1 MAASTNNTVPVGKYG
16 NKDVRYNTV
25 TGEYIHAT
33 TTGNAGR
40 VLTYHAVTNKSTIE
54 KYNAKFEDAINLAI
68 GLKGKVGDI
77 SSGAYS
83 LPEESDSSKYARYP
97 KSLKIGENT
106 DYVLFQF
113 MNYQPPF
120 KKTTVGNN
128 TSRRT
133 TGQLGQY
140 NASVSESNVTLV
152 NPKVN
157 VLGTESEVHGIL
169 LPIPQDLSTEQKQNW
184 NGKKFTRIGANA
196 IAATNG
202 NFSNLKDTLGDPG
215 GNLKAILDALK
226 TSTLNKIPGVGGN
239 LTINDIAGS
248 TKGVVLNPNAEL
260 LYDSPDLREIGM
272 VFKMVPQSLEEAKEI
287 KKICDIFRTVSL
299 PGYGSDD
306 ANVQGLG
313 DTSGS
318 NYIRVPNL
326 CKFTFMSGSTGH
338 KWVAQYKPCAITAVQ
353 VNYTPDGTFA
363 TYGGKA
369 GEQGSPIATELTIKF
384 VETKLVFSSEIAQG
398 F

>member
-196 IAATNG
+196 IAASNG
-202 NFSNLKDTLGDPG
+202 NFSNLRDTIMDPG
-215 GNLKAILDALK
+215 GNMKSILDALRA
-226 TSTLNKIPGVGGN
+226 SALNKIPGVGGN

-272 VFKMVPQSLEEAKEI
+272 VFKMVPQNEEEAKHI
-287 KKICDIFRTVSL
+287 KLICDAFRTVSL
-299 PGYGSDD
+299 PAYGAED
-306 ANVQGLG
+306 NVVTGLG
-313 DTSGS
+313 ASGS

-326 CKFTFMSGSTGH
+326 CKFTFMSGSNPH

-363 TYGGKA
+363 TYGDK
-369 GEQGSPIATELTIKF
+369 SPVATELTIKF
-384 VETKLVFSSEIAQG
+384 VETKLIFASEIGKG

>member
-1 MAASTNNTVPVGKYG
+1 MADKILENTVPVGETN
-16 NKDVRYNTV
+16 NKLVRYNLV
-25 TGEYIHAT
+25 TGEFIHRNKAT
-33 TTGNAGR
+33 R
-40 VLTYHAVTNKSTIE
+40 SQSWVTVNDKDTVK
-54 KYNAKFEDAINLAI
+54 KYAARFEENVNLQL
-68 GLKGKVGDI
+68 GLKGKAGDI
-77 SSGAYS
+77 SSGPLVLS
-83 LPEESDSSKYARYP
+83 GPEGGKYARYP
-97 KSLKIGENT
+97 VGLKYGEDT

-113 MNYQPPF
+113 VEYQPPF
-120 KKTTVGNN
+120 AKTTVGSN
-128 TSRRT
+128 TPSRT

-140 NASVSESNVTLV
+140 NASVSEANVKTV
-152 NPKVN
+152 YPKVKVGEEETE
-157 VLGTESEVHGIL
+157 VLGVL

-226 TSTLNKIPGVGGN
+226 TSTLNRIPGVGGN

-272 VFKMVPQSLEEAKEI
+272 VFKMVPQNEEEAKHI
-287 KKICDIFRTVSL
+287 KLICDAFRTASL
-299 PGYGSDD
+299 PAYGADD
-306 ANVQGLG
+306 NVVTGLG
-313 DTSGS
+313 GSGS

-326 CKFTFMSGSTGH
+326 CKFTFMSGSNPH

-363 TYGGKA
+363 TYGDK
-369 GEQGSPIATELTIKF
+369 SPVATELTIKF
-384 VETKLVFSSEIAQG
+384 VETKLIFASEIGKG

>member
-1 MAASTNNTVPVGKYG
+1 MADKILENTVPVGETS
-16 NKDVRYNTV
+16 NKLVRYNVV
-25 TGEYIHAT
+25 TGAFIHRNKAT
-33 TTGNAGR
+33 R
-40 VLTYHAVTNKSTIE
+40 SQSWVTVNDKDTVK
-54 KYNAKFEDAINLAI
+54 KYAARFEENVNLQL
-68 GLKGKVGDI
+68 GLKGKAGDI
-77 SSGAYS
+77 SSGPLVLS
-83 LPEESDSSKYARYP
+83 GPEGGKYARYP
-97 KSLKIGENT
+97 VGLKYGEDT

-113 MNYQPPF
+113 VEYQPPF
-120 KKTTVGNN
+120 AKTTVGSN
-128 TSRRT
+128 TPSRT

-140 NASVSESNVTLV
+140 NASVSEANVKTV
-152 NPKVN
+152 YPKVKVGEEETE
-157 VLGTESEVHGIL
+157 VLGVL

-272 VFKMVPQSLEEAKEI
+272 VFKMVPQNEEEAKHI
-287 KKICDIFRTVSL
+287 KLICDAFRTVSL
-299 PGYGSDD
+299 PAYGAED
-306 ANVQGLG
+306 NVVTGLG
-313 DTSGS
+313 ASGS

-326 CKFTFMSGSTGH
+326 CKFTFMSGSNPH

-363 TYGGKA
+363 TYGDK
-369 GEQGSPIATELTIKF
+369 SPVATELTIKF
-384 VETKLVFSSEIAQG
+384 VETKLIFASEIGKG

>member
-1 MAASTNNTVPVGKYG
+1 MADKILENTVPVGETS
-16 NKDVRYNTV
+16 NKLVRYNII
-25 TGEYIHAT
+25 TGEFIHRNKAT
-33 TTGNAGR
+33 R
-40 VLTYHAVTNKSTIE
+40 SQSWVTVNNKEVIK
-54 KYNAKFEDAINLAI
+54 KYTAKFEDSVNLQL

-77 SSGAYS
+77 SSGPLVLAG
-83 LPEESDSSKYARYP
+83 PERGKYARYP
-97 KSLKIGENT
+97 EGLKYGKDT

-113 MNYQPPF
+113 VEYQPPF
-120 KKTTVGNN
+120 AKTTVGSN
-128 TSRRT
+128 TPSRT

-140 NASVSESNVTLV
+140 NASVSEANVKIV
-152 NPKVN
+152 YPKVKVGEEETE
-157 VLGTESEVHGIL
+157 VLGVL

-202 NFSNLKDTLGDPG
+202 NFSNLADTIGDPG

-226 TSTLNKIPGVGGN
+226 TSALNKIPGVGGN

-272 VFKMVPQSLEEAKEI
+272 VFKMVPQNDEEAKHI
-287 KKICDIFRTVSL
+287 KLICDAFRTASL
-299 PGYGSDD
+299 PAYGADD
-306 ANVQGLG
+306 NVVTGLG
-313 DTSGS
+313 GSGS

-326 CKFTFMSGSTGH
+326 CKFTFMSGSNPH

-363 TYGGKA
+363 TYGDK
-369 GEQGSPIATELTIKF
+369 SPVATELTIKF
-384 VETKLVFSSEIAQG
+384 VETKLIFASEIGKG

>member
-1 MAASTNNTVPVGKYG
+1 MADKILENTVPVGETS
-16 NKDVRYNTV
+16 NKLVRYNVV
-25 TGEYIHAT
+25 TGAFIHRNKAT
-33 TTGNAGR
+33 R
-40 VLTYHAVTNKSTIE
+40 SQSWVTVNDKDTVK
-54 KYNAKFEDAINLAI
+54 KYAARFEENVNLQM
-68 GLKGKVGDI
+68 GLKGKAGDI
-77 SSGAYS
+77 SSGPLVLS
-83 LPEESDSSKYARYP
+83 GPETGKYARYP
-97 KSLKIGENT
+97 VGLRYGEDT

-113 MNYQPPF
+113 VEYQPPF
-120 KKTTVGNN
+120 AKTTVGSN
-128 TSRRT
+128 TPSRT

-140 NASVSESNVTLV
+140 NASVSEANVKIV
-152 NPKVN
+152 YPKVKVGEEETE
-157 VLGTESEVHGIL
+157 VLGVL

-202 NFSNLKDTLGDPG
+202 NFSNLADTIGDPG

-226 TSTLNKIPGVGGN
+226 TSTLNRIPGVGGN

-272 VFKMVPQSLEEAKEI
+272 VFKMVPQNEEEAKHI
-287 KKICDIFRTVSL
+287 KLICDAFRTASL
-299 PGYGSDD
+299 PAYGADD
-306 ANVQGLG
+306 NVVTGLG
-313 DTSGS
+313 GSGS

-326 CKFTFMSGSTGH
+326 CKFTFMSGSNPH

-363 TYGGKA
+363 TYGDK
-369 GEQGSPIATELTIKF
+369 SPVATELTIKF
-384 VETKLVFSSEIAQG
+384 VETKLIFSSEIGKG

>member
-1 MAASTNNTVPVGKYG
+1 MADKILENTVPVGETS
-16 NKDVRYNTV
+16 NKLVRYNII
-25 TGEYIHAT
+25 TGEFIHRNKAT
-33 TTGNAGR
+33 R
-40 VLTYHAVTNKSTIE
+40 SQSWVTVNNKEVIK
-54 KYNAKFEDAINLAI
+54 KYTAKFEDSVNLQL

-77 SSGAYS
+77 SSGPLVLAG
-83 LPEESDSSKYARYP
+83 PEGGKYARYP
-97 KSLKIGENT
+97 VGLKYGKDT

-113 MNYQPPF
+113 VEYQPPF
-120 KKTTVGNN
+120 AKTTVGSN
-128 TSRRT
+128 TPSRT

-140 NASVSESNVTLV
+140 NASVSEANVKIV
-152 NPKVN
+152 YPKVKVGEEETE
-157 VLGTESEVHGIL
+157 VLGVL

-202 NFSNLKDTLGDPG
+202 NFSNLADTIGDPG

-226 TSTLNKIPGVGGN
+226 TSALNKIPGVGGN

-272 VFKMVPQSLEEAKEI
+272 VFKMVPQNDDEAKHI
-287 KKICDIFRTVSL
+287 KLICDAFRTASL
-299 PGYGSDD
+299 PAYGADD
-306 ANVQGLG
+306 NVVTGLG
-313 DTSGS
+313 GSGS

-326 CKFTFMSGSTGH
+326 CKFTFMSGSNPH

-363 TYGGKA
+363 TYGDK
-369 GEQGSPIATELTIKF
+369 SPVATELTIKF
-384 VETKLVFSSEIAQG
+384 VETKLIFASEIGKG